1 MEAYLATFE
10 EILNDERLSPAY
22 RAEILKL
29 PSEQAIY
36 ESQIIIEPALIRAAC
51 QAMQKKIG
59 QRLKTSFEDKVKTC
73 TTEGIYKYDP
83 DLAGKRALKFLSLS
97 YLVASGNPKG
107 VQQTRNFFEKG
118 NNITD
123 KLGALSIAVHSGLP
137 IRQEMLNKSS
147 IAWATEP
154 LLSNTWLEVQA

>member
-51 QAMQKKIG
+51 QAMQKKNWA
-59 QRLKTSFEDKVKTC
+59 KTQDQ
-73 TTEGIYKYDP
+73 
-83 DLAGKRALKFLSLS
+83 L
-97 YLVASGNPKG
+97 
-107 VQQTRNFFEKG
+107 
-118 NNITD
+118 
-123 KLGALSIAVHSGLP
+123 
-137 IRQEMLNKSS
+137 
-147 IAWATEP
+147 
-154 LLSNTWLEVQA
+154 